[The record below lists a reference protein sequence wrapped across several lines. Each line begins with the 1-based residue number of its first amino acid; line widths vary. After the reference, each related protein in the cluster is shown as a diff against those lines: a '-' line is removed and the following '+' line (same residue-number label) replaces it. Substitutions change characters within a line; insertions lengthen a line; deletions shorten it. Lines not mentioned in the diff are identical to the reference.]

1 MENDPVNHPKHYS
14 SPFETVP
21 NECIDITQY
30 LTFCLGNVVKYL
42 WREGS
47 KATEDNGYQDF
58 KKAIWYF
65 KRHCSLPMPFHFTG
79 HEPTAQAVFS
89 TKFKEPD
96 AEKNYELFMRW
107 RLIDF
112 AFGESFWKEKNGEPW
127 QYLMMEGFNKLHAH
141 MVEKGKWPEETLFDE

>member
-14 SPFETVP
+14 SPFETAP

-47 KATEDNGYQDF
+47 KSPEDNGYQDF

-65 KRHCSLPMPFHFTG
+65 KRHCSLPIAFHFTG
-79 HEPTAQAVFS
+79 HEAIAQAIFY

-96 AEKNYELFMRW
+96 TETNFELFMRW

-112 AFGESFWKEKNGEPW
+112 ALGESFWIDKKEGEPW
-127 QYLMMEGFNKLHAH
+127 VGLMWSAFRDLQAY
-141 MVEKGKWPEETLFDE
+141 MVKNGKWPDEELR